1 MNSTDTSRILTIT
14 MNPSLDKSAEVD
26 RVVPEDKLRCQS
38 PRFDA
43 GGGGVNVARA
53 VTTLG
58 GQAAALFPA
67 GGWSGDLLVELLDKE
82 NVSNQRI
89 PIANDTRENLIIC
102 ETEASQQF
110 RFGMPGP
117 RLTADEIDRT
127 LEALSEME
135 SAPEFLVASGSLP
148 PGVNNDFYQKIA
160 ALGRQRGS
168 KVIVDTHGDAL
179 RQALDAHPFL
189 IKPNIRELGQLAG
202 KEMESDEQIEAAARK
217 LLDDEA
223 CDVCV
228 VSLGAGGAMWVS
240 KEGTHRLRAPTVHIR
255 SKVGAGDCTIAGF
268 VLALSRGW
276 AEREVLAFGVAAGAA
291 AVTTPGTELCRRGDV
306 ERLYET
312 LQDEAAESKHGQGDD
327 S

>member
-1 MNSTDTSRILTIT
+1 
-14 MNPSLDKSAEVD
+14 MNPALDKTAEVE
-26 RVVPEDKLRCQS
+26 RVVPEDKLRCKS

-43 GGGGVNVARA
+43 GGGGINVARA

-58 GQAAALFPA
+58 GEAAALFPA
-67 GGWSGDLLVELLDKE
+67 GGWSGERLTELLE
-82 NVSNQRI
+82 EEGVPNRQIRI
-89 PIANDTRENLIIC
+89 SNDTRENLIIC
-102 ETEASQQF
+102 ETETCQQF
-110 RFGMPGP
+110 RFGMPGAELAP
-117 RLTADEIDRT
+117 DDVEQILD
-127 LEALSEME
+127 ALAEME
-135 SAPEFLVASGSLP
+135 PAPEFLVLSGSLP
-148 PGVNNDFYQKIA
+148 SGVEKDFYRKVA
-160 ALGRQRGS
+160 APGGKRGS

-179 RQALDAHPFL
+179 RQTLDAHPFL

-202 KEMESDEQIEAAARK
+202 EKMESDAQIEATARK
-217 LLDDEA
+217 LLDEGA
-223 CDVCV
+223 FDVCV

>member
-1 MNSTDTSRILTIT
+1 MDTMKTAKIVTLT
-14 MNPSLDKSAEVD
+14 MNPALDKSAEVEL
-26 RVVPEDKLRCQS
+26 VVPEDKLRCER

-43 GGGGVNVARA
+43 GGGGINVARA

-58 GQAAALFPA
+58 GEAAALFPA
-67 GGWSGDLLVELLDKE
+67 GGRSGELLAELLEKE
-82 NVSNQRI
+82 GVPNRQI

-102 ETEASQQF
+102 ETETGQQF

-117 RLTADEIDRT
+117 ELTEKEVERT
-127 LEALSEME
+127 LDALSEMDP
-135 SAPEFLVASGSLP
+135 APEFLVLSGSLP
-148 PGVNNDFYQKIA
+148 PGVPVDFYQQVA
-160 ALGRQRGS
+160 ALGRKRGS
-168 KVIVDTHGDAL
+168 KVIVDTHGNAL

-202 KEMESDEQIEAAARK
+202 ENMESDAQIEAAACK
-217 LLDDEA
+217 LLDDNA

-228 VSLGAGGAMWVS
+228 VSLGAGGALWVS

-276 AEREVLAFGVAAGAA
+276 TEKQVLAFGVAAGAA
-291 AVTTPGTELCRRGDV
+291 AVMTSGTELCRREDV
-306 ERLYET
+306 ERLHET
-312 LQDEAAESKHGQGDD
+312 LQDEEQESKSQQLDD